1 MSLSRIIY
9 VLLFFVATWSGYYLL
24 ESQRQADIQVAPN
37 LELPTFSGETLTNT
51 SYSTK
56 GIRNYVIT
64 STHLDYYAKSGN
76 TIFEKPILRIYKNG
90 TVVEWK
96 ITAQRGILT
105 DNKILTLYDNVIANN
120 LLTDSSFDSM
130 STAKLS
136 IDLVSRDFWTETK
149 VKLQGQQFKT
159 VGQSMKGNFA
169 DQNALLYNHVQ
180 GRYEN
185 LTP

>member
-9 VLLFFVATWSGYYLL
+9 TLLVFIAAWSGYYLL
-24 ESQRQADIQVAPN
+24 ENEHKADIQVAPN
-37 LELPTFSGETLTNT
+37 LELPSFSGETLTNT
-51 SYSTK
+51 SYGIK

-76 TIFEKPILRIYKNG
+76 TIFEQPVLKVYQDGKI
-90 TVVEWK
+90 VEWK
-96 ITAQRGILT
+96 ITAEKGILSS
-105 DNKILTLYDNVIANN
+105 NKILTLYDNVVAHN
-120 LLTDSSFDSM
+120 LLADSSFDSM
-130 STAKLS
+130 TTAKLS

-149 VKLQGQQFKT
+149 VHLQGPQFKT
-159 VGQSMKGNFA
+159 TGQSMKGNFA

-185 LTP
+185 LAP

>member
-9 VLLFFVATWSGYYLL
+9 ILLFFVAAWSGYYLL
-24 ESQRQADIQVAPN
+24 ENQREADIQVSPN
-37 LELPTFSGETLTNT
+37 LELPTFSGDTLTNT
-51 SYSTK
+51 SYNTQ

-76 TIFEKPILRIYKNG
+76 TIFEKPILQIYQDGKV
-90 TVVEWK
+90 TEWK
-96 ITAQRGILT
+96 ITAEKGILT
-105 DNKILTLYDNVIANN
+105 SNKILTLYDNVIANN

-130 STAKLS
+130 TTAKLS

-149 VKLQGQQFKT
+149 VNLQGLQFKT
-159 VGQSMKGNFA
+159 VGQSMKGNFS

-185 LTP
+185 LAP